1 MFLAWGDITVILICG
16 CLIGFL
22 YALHT
27 RKLLCKQVNTLQNLL
42 GQIPVSY
49 FFQAK
54 LDSLGYCSKN
64 LALTLNLK
72 SQDLVWSE
80 LTTHFDTKSTTELN
94 SAYELLTKQSIPFTM
109 IVHSANYL
117 YSFQVTGQILP
128 DRGLLVTFQDISN
141 LSKQTFTQ
149 QKEIKDLQYRQNIL
163 VQALE
168 NLPFPLFIRNSQG
181 KNVFA
186 NQAVTQTAKSLND
199 MDWLSL
205 PFSCDQEF
213 YTMTYGQETKTEEE
227 LKIILKKMTAA
238 HRRLCQEL
246 PTPVCLFSPK
256 GELIAC
262 SKTFAEL
269 WHLNQN
275 WLKSS
280 PSYEEYWDAVQE
292 QGLLTR
298 VADFA
303 GYKKQQRENFARLSQ
318 ASELFLYLPDG
329 RLIRRVMIPYVQG
342 SVILLDEIT
351 KTDKK

>member
-1 MFLAWGDITVILICG
+1 MFLTWGDIIIILVCG
-16 CLIGFL
+16 CLAGFL
-22 YALHT
+22 YALQNRKRIRHQLHT
-27 RKLLCKQVNTLQNLL
+27 AHDILNSMPL
-42 GQIPVSY
+42 SY
-49 FFQAK
+49 FYQTK
-54 LDSLGYCSKN
+54 LESIGHCSKN

-72 SQDLVWSE
+72 SQDLTWAE
-80 LTTHFDTKSTTELN
+80 LVTHFDTE
-94 SAYELLTKQSIPFTM
+94 SATQLETAYDALKKTLAPFVMTA
-109 IVHSANYL
+109 HSANRIS
-117 YSFQVTGQILP
+117 SFLVNAHILP
-128 DRGLLVTFQDISN
+128 KRTLLVTFQDISDLFN
-141 LSKQTFTQ
+141 QVETQ
-149 QKEIKDLQYRQNIL
+149 QKNMDKLQNRQDVL

-199 MDWLSL
+199 LDWLSL
-205 PFSCDQEF
+205 PFSSHQEF

-246 PTPVCLFSPK
+246 PCPVCLFSPK
-256 GELIAC
+256 GELMAC

-269 WHLNQN
+269 WHLNQD

-280 PSYEEYWDAVQE
+280 PSYEEYWDAIQE

-318 ASELFLYLPDG
+318 AVELFLYLPDG

>member
-1 MFLAWGDITVILICG
+1 MFLTWGDIILILICG
-16 CLIGFL
+16 CITGFL
-22 YALHT
+22 YALHN
-27 RKLLCKQVNTLQNLL
+27 RRHAHQQINMLHDLLNR
-42 GQIPVSY
+42 IPVSY
-49 FFQAK
+49 FYQPK
-54 LDSLGYCSKN
+54 STETGYCSKN
-64 LALTLNLK
+64 LALSLNLK
-72 SQDLVWSE
+72 SQDLAWTE
-80 LTTHFDTKSTTELN
+80 LTAHFDIESAEKLN
-94 SAYELLTKQSIPFTM
+94 SAYETLKKNFIPFNLV
-109 IVHSANYL
+109 VHSANHTS
-117 YSFQVTGQILP
+117 SFQALGQISP
-128 DRGLLVTFQDISN
+128 EQNLLITFQDISE
-141 LSKQTFTQ
+141 LFKQTDKQ
-149 QKEIKDLQYRQNIL
+149 QKKIDIQKKQQEILI
-163 VQALE
+163 QALE

-205 PFSCDQEF
+205 PFACDQEF

-227 LKIILKKMTAA
+227 LKVILKKMTAA

-246 PTPVCLFSPK
+246 PSPVCLFSPK
-256 GELIAC
+256 GELMAC
-262 SKTFAEL
+262 SKSFAEL

-275 WLKSS
+275 WIKSS
-280 PSYEEYWDAVQE
+280 PSYEEYWDIVQE

-318 ASELFLYLPDG
+318 AVELFLYLPDG

-351 KTDKK
+351 KTNKK